1 MHRSTLCLLAML
13 AAPAWAAD
21 APAAD
26 RIPADA
32 IGRPYYDCLLDQ
44 ARSRRGSLD
53 TAIAAAR
60 KACEPKSNDL
70 FTSIVLLRMENGVYD
85 SEAQRQAARDEHA
98 KAIVDIT
105 ALARET
111 LAAAGRK

>member
-1 MHRSTLCLLAML
+1 
-13 AAPAWAAD
+13 
-21 APAAD
+21 
-26 RIPADA
+26 
-32 IGRPYYDCLLDQ
+32 
-44 ARSRRGSLD
+44 
-53 TAIAAAR
+53 
-60 KACEPKSNDL
+60 
-70 FTSIVLLRMENGVYD
+70 MENGVYD